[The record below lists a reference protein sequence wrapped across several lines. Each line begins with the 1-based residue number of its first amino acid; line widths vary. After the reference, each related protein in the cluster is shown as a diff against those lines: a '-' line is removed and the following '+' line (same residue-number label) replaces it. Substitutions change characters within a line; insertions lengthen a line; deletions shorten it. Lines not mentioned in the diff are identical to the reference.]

1 MANRQALEGAFKAA
15 DARLDRMLPLMAT
28 YADDRLLDDGG
39 KWTVRDC
46 LCHVAASARVSGMGQ
61 RALARL
67 EGTAPAP
74 APGAPS
80 IDDRNQ
86 EQIAARASS
95 SVADLV
101 AEVRA
106 AHAGAWADIA
116 AMTDAT
122 LDTRVPDMYGW
133 RPPLSVGGII
143 LRTLELHEG
152 GQLDR
157 IEAALKSRTRWL

>member
-15 DARLDRMLPLMAT
+15 DARLERMLPLMT
-28 YADDRLLDDGG
+28 SYADDRLLDDGG

-67 EGTAPAP
+67 EGNAPAP
-74 APGAPS
+74 APGAPTV
-80 IDDRNQ
+80 DERNQ
-86 EQIAARASS
+86 EQIASRATR
-95 SVADLV
+95 SVREIVD
-101 AEVRA
+101 ETRE
-106 AHAGAWADIA
+106 AHAAAWADIV

-122 LDTRVPDMYGW
+122 LDTKVPDMYPW

-143 LRTLELHEG
+143 LRTLENHEG